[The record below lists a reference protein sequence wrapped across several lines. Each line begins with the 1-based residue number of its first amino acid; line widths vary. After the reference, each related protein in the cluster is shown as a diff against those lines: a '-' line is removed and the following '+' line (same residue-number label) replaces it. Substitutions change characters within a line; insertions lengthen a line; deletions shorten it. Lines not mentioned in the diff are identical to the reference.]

1 MQIKVRTAR
10 HGGDGTSAPRKRLIS
25 YRFKEPSMGVSEAK
39 VTLVTGPGNQSDC
52 ARIKEVRMQQ
62 LRSGSRLLERPVGG
76 LFIAR
81 IVDQNHQRDRGAAKY
96 IEREQADGAW
106 LLRIC

>member
-1 MQIKVRTAR
+1 
-10 HGGDGTSAPRKRLIS
+10 
-25 YRFKEPSMGVSEAK
+25 
-39 VTLVTGPGNQSDC
+39 
-52 ARIKEVRMQQ
+52 MQQ

-106 LLRIC
+106 LLRICSALLRIYDNRWRRHGGSRILARVAQGSA

>member
-1 MQIKVRTAR
+1 
-10 HGGDGTSAPRKRLIS
+10 
-25 YRFKEPSMGVSEAK
+25 
-39 VTLVTGPGNQSDC
+39 
-52 ARIKEVRMQQ
+52 MQQ

-96 IEREQADGAW
+96 IEREQADGVWLLPISSA
-106 LLRIC
+106 LLRIYDNRWRRHGGRRIFARVAQGAAGGQARTRGGAGPPVVLVTARRPPLTPVVP